1 MAAKLRTHPDDEPTL
16 PTTLWT
22 PRLAGASCERMAA
35 GTEDGARLRV
45 PCVTRYSPAELARG
59 SVGALIGIAVAAAT
73 AKVVPGGPE
82 TLPFIVAPMGA
93 AAVLLFAVPASP
105 LAQPWPVVG
114 GNVISTMVGLTAH
127 WLIDDVLL
135 AGAVGVGAAIGVMML
150 LNCLH
155 PPGGACALLAATA
168 TPVIDEQGLLFAA
181 LPVAVNTVA
190 LLLIAV
196 AVNNLTGRRY
206 PHRAPVTPPPT
217 GAVAELGLGAA
228 DIESAM
234 ARLSQR
240 LDVLPQDVVALVQDA
255 EAHALDRRL
264 GSVPVER
271 VMHTDV
277 ATVRP
282 FESIYRARTV
292 IVQRKVKTLPVVDD
306 EEHVIGIVSIID
318 LFTRDLVELE
328 PVESIMIREVTTIPA
343 RTPVAE
349 LVPVM
354 TQEGF
359 KVVPVVDDAERLVGI
374 VTRGDLIAVLH
385 RALLDDRPA

>member
-1 MAAKLRTHPDDEPTL
+1 M
-16 PTTLWT
+16 
-22 PRLAGASCERMAA
+22 
-35 GTEDGARLRV
+35 
-45 PCVTRYSPAELARG
+45 TRYSPAELARG
-59 SVGALIGIAVAAAT
+59 AAGALIGIAIAGAT

-82 TLPFIVAPMGA
+82 SLPFIVAPMGA

-127 WLIDDVLL
+127 WLIDDVLI
-135 AGAVGVGAAIGVMML
+135 AGAVGVGTAIGVMML
-150 LNCLH
+150 LRCLH

-168 TPVIDEQGLLFAA
+168 TPVIDDQGLAFAA

-190 LLLIAV
+190 LLLVAV

-206 PHRAPVTPPPT
+206 PHRAAAPPPAT
-217 GAVAELGLGAA
+217 AAAAELALGPA

-240 LDVLPQDVVALVQDA
+240 LDVLPEDVVALVRDA

-264 GSVPVER
+264 GSVPVGR
-271 VMHTDV
+271 IMHTDV
-277 ATVRP
+277 ASVLP
-282 FESIYRARTV
+282 FESIYRARKL
-292 IVQRKVKTLPVVDD
+292 IVDREVKTLPVVDD
-306 EEHVIGIVSIID
+306 DRHVVGIVSIID

-328 PVESIMIREVTTIPA
+328 PVETIMVRDVTTIPA

-359 KVVPVVDDAERLVGI
+359 KVVPVVDDDGRMVGI

-385 RALLDDRPA
+385 RALLEDSTR

>member
-1 MAAKLRTHPDDEPTL
+1 M
-16 PTTLWT
+16 
-22 PRLAGASCERMAA
+22 
-35 GTEDGARLRV
+35 
-45 PCVTRYSPAELARG
+45 TRYSSAELARG
-59 SVGALIGIAVAAAT
+59 AAGALIGIAVAGAT

-114 GNVISTMVGLTAH
+114 GNTISTLVGLTAY
-127 WLIDDVLL
+127 WLVDDVLL

-150 LNCLH
+150 LRCLH

-168 TPVIDEQGLLFAA
+168 TPVIDEQGIAFVV

-190 LLLIAV
+190 LLLVAI

-206 PHRAPVTPPPT
+206 PHRAPTKTPPSP
-217 GAVAELGLGAA
+217 AAAELGLGAA

-240 LDVLPQDVVALVQDA
+240 LDVLPEDVVALVQDA

-264 GSVPVER
+264 GSVPVQR
-271 VMHTDV
+271 IMHTDV

-306 EEHVIGIVSIID
+306 EGHVVGIVSIID

-328 PVESIMIREVTTIPA
+328 PVETIMIRDVTTIPA
-343 RTPVAE
+343 ATPVAE
-349 LVPVM
+349 LVPAM
-354 TQEGF
+354 TQDGF
-359 KVVPVVDDAERLVGI
+359 KVVPVVDDQDRIVGI

-385 RALLDDRPA
+385 RALLEDRPA

>member
-1 MAAKLRTHPDDEPTL
+1 MI
-16 PTTLWT
+16 
-22 PRLAGASCERMAA
+22 
-35 GTEDGARLRV
+35 
-45 PCVTRYSPAELARG
+45 RYTPAELARG
-59 SVGALIGIAVAAAT
+59 TAGALIGIAVAGAT
-73 AKVVPGGPE
+73 ATAVPGGAE
-82 TLPFIVAPMGA
+82 SLPFIVAPMGA

-114 GNVISTMVGLTAH
+114 GNVISTLVGLTAQ
-127 WLIDDVLL
+127 WLIDSVLL

-150 LNCLH
+150 LRCLH

-168 TPVIDEQGLLFAA
+168 TPAIEAQGVAFAA
-181 LPVAVNTVA
+181 VPVAVNTVA
-190 LLLIAV
+190 LLLVAV

-206 PHRAPVTPPPT
+206 PHRAPVPPPPAT
-217 GAVAELGLGAA
+217 AAAAELALGTE

-240 LDVLPQDVVALVQDA
+240 LDVLPEDVVGLVRDA

-271 VMHTDV
+271 IMHTDV
-277 ATVRP
+277 TTLQP
-282 FESIYRARTV
+282 FESIYRARHV
-292 IVQRKVKTLPVVDD
+292 IVQRQVKTLPVVDA
-306 EEHVIGIVSIID
+306 ERHVVGVVSIID

-328 PVESIMIREVTTIPA
+328 PVESIMIRDVTTIPA
-343 RTPVAE
+343 QTPVAD

-354 TQEGF
+354 TQDGF
-359 KVVPVVDDAERLVGI
+359 KVVPVVDEQERMVGI

-385 RALLDDRPA
+385 RALLEDRPA

>member
-1 MAAKLRTHPDDEPTL
+1 M
-16 PTTLWT
+16 
-22 PRLAGASCERMAA
+22 
-35 GTEDGARLRV
+35 
-45 PCVTRYSPAELARG
+45 RYSPAELGRG
-59 SVGALIGIAVAAAT
+59 SLGALVGIAVAAAT
-73 AKVVPGGPE
+73 ATLVPGGE
-82 TLPFIVAPMGA
+82 ESLPFIVAPMGA

-127 WLIDDVLL
+127 WLVDDVLL

-150 LNCLH
+150 LRCLH

-168 TPVIDEQGLLFAA
+168 TPAIDEQGLAFAA

-190 LLLIAV
+190 LLLVAI

-206 PHRAPVTPPPT
+206 PHRAPAAPSTT
-217 GAVAELGLGAA
+217 GAAAELSIGTA

-234 ARLSQR
+234 ARLAQR
-240 LDVLPQDVVALVQDA
+240 LDVLPEDVVALVRDA

-264 GSVPVER
+264 GSVPVSR

-277 ATVRP
+277 AAVQP

-292 IVQRKVKTLPVVDD
+292 IVQRQVKTLPVVDA
-306 EEHVIGIVSIID
+306 ERRVVGIVSIID

-328 PVESIMIREVTTIPA
+328 PVETIMIRDVTTVPA
-343 RTPVAE
+343 ETPVAD
-349 LVPVM
+349 LVPTM
-354 TQEGF
+354 TQDGF
-359 KVVPVVDDAERLVGI
+359 KVVPVVDDEERLVGI

-385 RALLDDRPA
+385 RALLEDGSR

>member
-1 MAAKLRTHPDDEPTL
+1 
-16 PTTLWT
+16 
-22 PRLAGASCERMAA
+22 
-35 GTEDGARLRV
+35 
-45 PCVTRYSPAELARG
+45 VTAYSPAELARG
-59 SVGALIGIAVAAAT
+59 GVGALIGIAVAAGT
-73 AKVVPGGPE
+73 AQVIPGGPE
-82 TLPFIVAPMGA
+82 SLPFIVAPMGA

-114 GNVISTMVGLTAH
+114 GNIISTMVGLTAH

-135 AGAVGVGAAIGVMML
+135 AGAVGVGTAIGVMML
-150 LNCLH
+150 LRCLH

-168 TPVIDEQGLLFAA
+168 TPAIDDQGLAFAA

-190 LLLIAV
+190 LLLVAIAI
-196 AVNNLTGRRY
+196 NNLTGRRY
-206 PHRAPVTPPPT
+206 PHRAAAAPPPT
-217 GAVAELGLGAA
+217 GAAAELGIGAA

-271 VMHTDV
+271 IMHIDV
-277 ATVRP
+277 ASVQP

-292 IVQRKVKTLPVVDD
+292 IVQRQVKTLPVVDAGQ
-306 EEHVIGIVSIID
+306 HVVGIVSIID

-328 PVESIMIREVTTIPA
+328 PVESIMIRDVTTISA

-349 LVPVM
+349 LVPAM
-354 TQEGF
+354 TQDGF
-359 KVVPVVDDAERLVGI
+359 KVVPVVDEEDRMVGI

-385 RALLDDRPA
+385 RALLEDRSA

>member
-1 MAAKLRTHPDDEPTL
+1 
-16 PTTLWT
+16 
-22 PRLAGASCERMAA
+22 
-35 GTEDGARLRV
+35 V
-45 PCVTRYSPAELARG
+45 IRYTPAELARG
-59 SVGALIGIAVAAAT
+59 TAGALIGIAVAGAT
-73 AKVVPGGPE
+73 AEAVPGGAE
-82 TLPFIVAPMGA
+82 SLPFIVAPMGA

-114 GNVISTMVGLTAH
+114 GNVISTLVGLTAQ
-127 WLIDDVLL
+127 WLIDSVLL

-150 LNCLH
+150 LRCLH

-168 TPVIDEQGLLFAA
+168 TPAIEAQGIAFAA
-181 LPVAVNTVA
+181 VPVAVNTVA
-190 LLLIAV
+190 LLLVAV

-206 PHRAPVTPPPT
+206 PHRAPVAPRPAT
-217 GAVAELGLGAA
+217 AAAAELALGTE

-240 LDVLPQDVVALVQDA
+240 LDVLPEDVVALVRDA

-271 VMHTDV
+271 IMHTDV
-277 ATVRP
+277 STLQP
-282 FESIYRARTV
+282 FESIYRARHV
-292 IVQRKVKTLPVVDD
+292 IVQRQVKTLPVVDA
-306 EEHVIGIVSIID
+306 ERHVVGVVSIID

-328 PVESIMIREVTTIPA
+328 PVESIMIRDVTTIPA
-343 RTPVAE
+343 QTPVAE

-354 TQEGF
+354 TQDGF
-359 KVVPVVDDAERLVGI
+359 KVVPVVDEQERMVGI

-385 RALLDDRPA
+385 RALLEDRPA

>member
-1 MAAKLRTHPDDEPTL
+1 MI
-16 PTTLWT
+16 
-22 PRLAGASCERMAA
+22 
-35 GTEDGARLRV
+35 
-45 PCVTRYSPAELARG
+45 RYTPAELARG
-59 SVGALIGIAVAAAT
+59 TAGALIGIAVAGAT
-73 AKVVPGGPE
+73 AKAVPGGAE
-82 TLPFIVAPMGA
+82 SLPFIVAPMGA

-114 GNVISTMVGLTAH
+114 GNVISTLVGLTAQ
-127 WLIDDVLL
+127 WLIDSVLL

-150 LNCLH
+150 LRCLH

-168 TPVIDEQGLLFAA
+168 TPAIEAQGIAFAA
-181 LPVAVNTVA
+181 VPVAVNTVA
-190 LLLIAV
+190 LLLVAV

-206 PHRAPVTPPPT
+206 PHRAPVPPRPAT
-217 GAVAELGLGAA
+217 AADAELALGTE

-240 LDVLPQDVVALVQDA
+240 LDVLPEDVVALVRDA

-271 VMHTDV
+271 IMHTDV
-277 ATVRP
+277 TTVQP
-282 FESIYRARTV
+282 FESIYRARHV
-292 IVQRKVKTLPVVDD
+292 IVQRQVKTLPVVDA
-306 EEHVIGIVSIID
+306 ERHVVGVVSIID

-328 PVESIMIREVTTIPA
+328 PVESIMIRDVTTIPA
-343 RTPVAE
+343 QTPVAD

-354 TQEGF
+354 TQDGF
-359 KVVPVVDDAERLVGI
+359 KVVPVVDEQERMVGI

-385 RALLDDRPA
+385 RALLEDRPA